1 MNKDMIKRMIIY
13 IAGILILALGL
24 VLNAKTGLG
33 VSPILSVS
41 FVLSKIVPLT
51 FGTCTAIIYCILV
64 LIQILLYRK
73 VSLAIILQLPLSYLF
88 GILIDFYN
96 MLIPINNPAF
106 PYAII
111 MLLLAIVFTAIGAFL
126 MVSVQLIVNPGD
138 GYVNAF
144 ATVLNKPFGK
154 VKFVLDLTLVC
165 LSTIISFVLLKRLV
179 GIGLGTIVA
188 AFMTGP
194 VIHALDRHFGLNIA
208 NIVIASKTKG

>member
-111 MLLLAIVFTAIGAFL
+111 MLLVAIVY
-126 MVSVQLIVNPGD
+126 PGD

-165 LSTIISFVLLKRLV
+165 LSTIISFVVLKRLV